1 MYLKMSVVVGVM
13 VNQEK
18 LLRLI
23 DLKILM
29 RQIVI
34 N

>member
-1 MYLKMSVVVGVM
+1 MSIVVGVM